1 MSVESI
7 YYAEHCSLYLN
18 KKTDKSQA
26 VISPSAAYTEAH
38 RKEKTSITLVFSG
51 AKTIVNWE
59 GN

>member
-1 MSVESI
+1 M
-7 YYAEHCSLYLN
+7 YLN
-18 KKTDKSQA
+18 NNEDKSQA
-26 VISPSAAYTEAH
+26 VMSPSAAYTGAY